1 MVEWFKAL
9 VLKTSEGQPS
19 VGSNPTPSAIFEKVM
34 NIVWS
39 ENSIAKFLDILASN
53 EPTPGGGGASAL
65 VGAVAAALGSMMANL
80 TLGKSKFAAVEKE
93 VTLLEGELQVSRAE
107 FLKLV
112 DEDAKA
118 YNGVMECYHLPK
130 TTEAEQILRH
140 ERLAKAAQFAALVP
154 LRIAEHCVK
163 AATLTER
170 IAQIGNPAL
179 LTDAAC
185 SVILAAAA
193 LECAEQ
199 NVLVNLPLTHN
210 EDFNKDCRTKLKQ
223 YKESV
228 QNSKNKTLRPL

>member
-1 MVEWFKAL
+1 
-9 VLKTSEGQPS
+9 
-19 VGSNPTPSAIFEKVM
+19 M

-39 ENSIAKFLDILASN
+39 ENSIAKFLDILASKQ
-53 EPTPGGGGASAL
+53 PTPGGGGASAL

-80 TLGKSKFAAVEKE
+80 TLGKPKFAAAEKE
-93 VTLLEGELQVSRAE
+93 MVLLEGELQVARAE

-130 TTEAEQILRH
+130 NGPQEQLLRR
-140 ERLAKAAQFAALVP
+140 ERLAKAAQFAAIVP

-163 AATLTER
+163 AAALTER
-170 IAQIGNPAL
+170 VAQIGNPAL

-185 SVILAAAA
+185 SVILAGAA

-199 NVLVNLPLTHN
+199 NVLINLPLTHN
-210 EDFNKDCRTKLKQ
+210 EGFNDDCRTKLKE
-223 YKESV
+223 YKEAV
-228 QNSKNKTLRPL
+228 QKSKAKTIGVR